1 MEVRISDCRLHYE
14 EAGSGEPLVLL
25 HGNGEDCGYFARQVE
40 YFSAKYRVIALDTRG
55 HGNRSGVSLRL
66 PSSSLRR
73 TCGRPWRR
81 SRRSRCSCWGSP
93 MAAILP
99 WRLPCAGLSCFAP

>member
-55 HGNRSGVSLRL
+55 RQYCHGVCPAL
-66 PSSSLRR
+66 
-73 TCGRPWRR
+73 
-81 SRRSRCSCWGSP
+81 
-93 MAAILP
+93 A
-99 WRLPCAGLSCFAP
+99 